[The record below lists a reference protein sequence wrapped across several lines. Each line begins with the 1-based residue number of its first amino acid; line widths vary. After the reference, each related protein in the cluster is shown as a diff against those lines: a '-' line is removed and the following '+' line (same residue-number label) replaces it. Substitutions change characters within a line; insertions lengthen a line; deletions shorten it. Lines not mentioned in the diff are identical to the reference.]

1 MRILNVLGVLA
12 GLLLIGAMENPVQAA
27 ESTQPEPQA
36 LVESVTEKVL
46 EALKDYKTKEAD
58 DPGFLD
64 QKIDEL
70 IVSQMDFEAMAK
82 LVLGKHWRTAT
93 PEQRNR
99 FVGEFKT
106 LLIRTYRT
114 SLAEYSNEKVGF
126 LPFREGEQP
135 EKLATVKS
143 EIIRSNGP
151 SIPINYSLRFKQADG
166 WKVYD
171 IGIEGV
177 SLVTNYRSS
186 FSREIN
192 QNGIDYLIDS
202 LRQRNEG
209 KSTEDEGQG

>member
-1 MRILNVLGVLA
+1 MRALNVFGIAA
-12 GLLLIGAMENPVQAA
+12 GLLLAGVAVNPLYA
-27 ESTQPEPQA
+27 EAPAEPEPQA
-36 LVESVTEKVL
+36 LVESVTAKVL
-46 EALKDYKTKEAD
+46 DALRDYKAKEEEQ
-58 DPGFLD
+58 PGYLD
-64 QKIDEL
+64 QKIEEL
-70 IVSQMDFEAMAK
+70 IVSQMDFEAMSK
-82 LVLGKHWRTAT
+82 LVLGKHWRAAT
-93 PEQRNR
+93 PEQRSQ
-99 FVGEFKT
+99 FVEQFKT

-143 EIIRSNGP
+143 VIIRSNGP
-151 SIPINYSLRFKQADG
+151 SIPINYSLRYKKEDG

-192 QNGIDYLIDS
+192 QNGIDRLIES
-202 LRQRNEG
+202 LRERNAG
-209 KSTEDEGQG
+209 KSTDETKG